1 MLHDEEIARLTV
13 PEILVLIKRLLDEI
27 ELRCMEVSE

>member
-1 MLHDEEIARLTV
+1 MTDEEIARLTV
-13 PEILVLIKRLLDEI
+13 PEILALIKRLLEEI